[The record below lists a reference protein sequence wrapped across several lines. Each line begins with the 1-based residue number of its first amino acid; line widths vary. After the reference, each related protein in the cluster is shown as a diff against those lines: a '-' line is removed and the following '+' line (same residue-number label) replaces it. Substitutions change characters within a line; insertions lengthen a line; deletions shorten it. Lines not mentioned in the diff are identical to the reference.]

1 MRFSIIIPAYNSE
14 HHIRKCLDSIEQ
26 QVFKDY
32 ELIVVCDSCTDRT
45 HEIAEEYSN
54 VVVDDVNFGCDGPT
68 RSRGIDLAKGDY
80 ILFLDDDDW
89 WLHEYVLTQLDKKLQ
104 AEHEPDVLCFSF
116 IYKHWKYAEPKGLRG
131 GHWIA
136 VWSKC
141 WKRTFVGATRFPNVQ
156 FCSDRYFNDAMIAKG
171 GRWVDYD
178 LLVYYYDYKRKGS
191 QTQRAEGDDIPEWI
205 VKDRGY

>member
-1 MRFSIIIPAYNSE
+1 MRFSIIIPAYNAE
-14 HHIRKCLDSIEQ
+14 QHIKKCLDSIEQ
-26 QVFKDY
+26 QTFRDY

-45 HEIAEEYSN
+45 HEIAEKYTN
-54 VVVDDVNFGCDGPT
+54 VIVKDVNFHCDGPT
-68 RSRGIDLAKGDY
+68 RSYGINIAKGDY
-80 ILFLDDDDW
+80 FLFLDDDDW
-89 WLHEYVLTQLDKKLQ
+89 WLHEYVLTQL
-104 AEHEPDVLCFSF
+104 A
-116 IYKHWKYAEPKGLRG
+116 KGLRG

-171 GRWVDYD
+171 GRWIDYD

-191 QTQRAEGDDIPEWI
+191 QTQRAEGDDVPEWI